1 MGGPTQFYTSG
12 PDLLLAAIAAVALI
26 AIWLTLSFGAL
37 YLIYFLLTLPMRRNE
52 RARLFLDLVELG
64 IRDGR
69 TPEESI
75 IAASASRD
83 RSLGARF
90 HFMSTCLERG
100 RKLSEA
106 LDDVP
111 RLLPPQVTAMLKA
124 GQRIGDIT
132 KMFPACRRLLADSV
146 SQVRGAINYILL
158 LVFVVTPFA
167 LGVPLFIKVKIIP
180 AYLMVFEGMMEGAML
195 PAFTRLVF
203 ATNSYFLE
211 ILAVVFVFIWVLAL
225 AYIGGPRLRAWVHGI
240 FPHLTD
246 RILYSLPWRRKR
258 LHRDFTA
265 VLAILLDAEVPEAE
279 AVRLAADATAN
290 FVVQGR
296 AEKVREGL
304 GQGMRLTDAIRRLE
318 RAGEFQWRLVNALH
332 RGSGFLKALS
342 GWHDSLDAKAFQ
354 QEQIA
359 AQLTTTAL
367 VLFNALVVSSIVIAV
382 FLALIS
388 LLYSATLW

>member
-1 MGGPTQFYTSG
+1 MGGPNQIFSSG

-26 AIWLTLSFGAL
+26 AIWLTLSLGAL
-37 YLIYFLLTLPMRRNE
+37 YIIYFLLTLPLRRTE

-90 HFMSTCLERG
+90 HLLSTCLERG

-132 KMFPACRRLLADSV
+132 KMFPACRRLLTDSV

-167 LGVPLFIKVKIIP
+167 LGVPLFIKIKIIP
-180 AYLMVFEGMMEGAML
+180 AYIQVFHGMMEGAML

-211 ILAVVFVFIWVLAL
+211 ILTAIFVFVWALAL
-225 AYIGGPRLRAWVHGI
+225 AYIGGPRLHGWVHGI
-240 FPHLTD
+240 FPNLTD
-246 RILYSLPWRRKR
+246 HILYSLPWRRKR

-265 VLAILLDAEVPEAE
+265 VLAVLLDAEVPEAE

-290 FVVQGR
+290 FVVQRR
-296 AEKVREGL
+296 AEKVLEGL
-304 GQGMRLTDAIRRLE
+304 SQGMRLTEAIRRLE
-318 RAGEFQWRLVNALH
+318 RSGEFQWRLVNALH
-332 RGSGFLKALS
+332 CGSGFLKALA

-382 FLALIS
+382 FLPLIS
-388 LLYSATLW
+388 LLYNATLW

>member
-1 MGGPTQFYTSG
+1 MGGQLQILASVS
-12 PDLLLAAIAAVALI
+12 DLLVATVAAVLLV
-26 AIWLTLSFGAL
+26 AIWLALSIGAL
-37 YLIYFLLTLPMRRNE
+37 YLVYFLLTLPMRRNE
-52 RARLFLDLVELG
+52 RARLFLDLLELG

-69 TPEESI
+69 TPEETV

-90 HFMSTCLERG
+90 HLLSTWLERG

-106 LDDVP
+106 LDEVP
-111 RLLPPQVTAMLKA
+111 RLLPPQVTAMLKT

-146 SQVRGAINYILL
+146 SQVRGAINYILV

-167 LGVPLFIKVKIIP
+167 LGVPLFIKIKIIP

-211 ILAVVFVFIWVLAL
+211 ILGLFFVLVWIVAL
-225 AYIGGPRLRAWVHGI
+225 TYIGGPRLRGWVHGI
-240 FPHLTD
+240 FPDLTD

-258 LHRDFTA
+258 LHRDFTG
-265 VLAILLDAEVPEAE
+265 VLAVLLDAEVPETE

-290 FVVQGR
+290 QVLQKR
-296 AEKVREGL
+296 AEKVLDALSRGA
-304 GQGMRLTDAIRRLE
+304 RLSDAIRLLE
-318 RAGEFQWRLVNALH
+318 RSGEFQWRLSNALR
-332 RGSGFLKALS
+332 RGSGFLKALA
-342 GWHDSLDAKAFQ
+342 GWHDALDAKAFQ

-359 AQLTTTAL
+359 AQVTTTAL
-367 VLFNALVVSSIVIAV
+367 VLFNGLVVSSIVIAV